1 MLGETVVN
9 ILKDLGSSGLP
20 ILGVV
25 LLAVWIGKLVRDV
38 LTQVL
43 QNPVLAYVS
52 VFSILALLLLV
63 SLILLRRINVNA
75 FREQAATTS
84 VIERAALAGDV

>member
-1 MLGETVVN
+1 
-9 ILKDLGSSGLP
+9 
-20 ILGVV
+20 
-25 LLAVWIGKLVRDV
+25 
-38 LTQVL
+38 
-43 QNPVLAYVS
+43 VLAYVS